1 MEAQSRPERLL
12 FLYAMKHMTLKHN
25 IGKME
30 LRFSLQLHP
39 EKFINFNKIMKYI
52 TLKKTQITQKGAFKK
67 KLKLLLE
74 TVFKLNKIKEAHKI
88 PAQGLQERMMFFFQC
103 NYCHTKKNVGNT
115 VLNKVRIRKLFTN
128 V

>member
-39 EKFINFNKIMKYI
+39 DKFINFNKIMKYI
-52 TLKKTQITQKGAFKK
+52 ALKKKHKSLRREH
-67 KLKLLLE
+67 LK
-74 TVFKLNKIKEAHKI
+74 KIKTTA
-88 PAQGLQERMMFFFQC
+88 
-103 NYCHTKKNVGNT
+103 GNS
-115 VLNKVRIRKLFTN
+115 F
-128 V
+128 